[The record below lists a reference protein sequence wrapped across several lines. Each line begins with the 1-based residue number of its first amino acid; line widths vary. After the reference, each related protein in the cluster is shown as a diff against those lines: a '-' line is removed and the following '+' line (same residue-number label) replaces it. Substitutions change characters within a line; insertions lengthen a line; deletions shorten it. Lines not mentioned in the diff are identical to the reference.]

1 MFTKKGEKK
10 MPNNPVSTLTPDLTT
25 LCDLVLSQETQT
37 DATHTIDIVR
47 DLMASFTPKK
57 HELIAKLGY
66 DVTRPHAPEQ
76 AFGNL
81 SGMFQTFSSALD
93 PSAQQTPVDQID
105 TDALRSM
112 LGGILSDAKSTMT
125 ELLAIKKK
133 ACIIPPSVFD
143 SPVLPVQNGPL
154 INAFLSLSGE
164 RIRDDYSQNEYID
177 KDGHRISIE
186 DTEGFVF
193 GASQKKLMM
202 AILLYYSLT
211 TLYCSEVP
219 DTAVRIPLIAYGAA
233 NGLRLIPEKKDT
245 EEEQEKER
253 KRVAE
258 RLKEFRKT
266 VQRDLDCI
274 GKLRFTGEQTKNIV
288 KKEAETNTAE
298 NDEKTDDDK
307 NNSASPD
314 FTFVDQKFISSGT
327 IKNGTIIVEL
337 DPEMAKYLSHCPL
350 MQFPPILLKDD
361 SRKPNAFTLGV
372 KIALH
377 YSNRKNQGSRTNN
390 TLSVKSLLACAPEIP
405 SYEQATAKNQR
416 NWKQKIIEP
425 LESALNENM
434 RIGYLKSWSYRD
446 PSAKT
451 TYPAEMVQFF
461 SWEQYR
467 RLMIDFEVADT
478 YKVNT
483 IKKTTDK
490 PKADKNQQNKKEKKK
505 APAKPEAKK
514 ITESTTEN
522 QTWEEEGYTVILPP
536 R

>member
-1 MFTKKGEKK
+1 
-10 MPNNPVSTLTPDLTT
+10 MPNNTVSTLATDLTT
-25 LCDLVLSQETQT
+25 LCDSVLSAEAQA
-37 DATHTIDIVR
+37 DAVQNLNTTL
-47 DLMASFTPKK
+47 DLMTSFTPQK
-57 HELIAKLGY
+57 HELVAKLGY
-66 DVTRPHAPEQ
+66 DVTRSYAPEQ

-81 SGMFQTFSSALD
+81 SESLLAITTALT
-93 PSAQQTPVDQID
+93 PNPQQTHADQID
-105 TDALRSM
+105 TNALRDM
-112 LGGILSDAKSTMT
+112 LGDLLTDIQSTMK
-125 ELLAIKKK
+125 ELKAIKKK
-133 ACIIPPSVFD
+133 AIVIPPSAFD
-143 SPVLPVQNGPL
+143 SPVIPLQNGPL

-164 RIRDDYSQNEYID
+164 RIKKEGSPNELAD
-177 KDGHRISIE
+177 KNGHKITVYDPDE
-186 DTEGFVF
+186 FVF
-193 GASQKKLMM
+193 GASAKKLMM
-202 AILLYYSLT
+202 AILIYYSLT

-350 MQFPPILLKDD
+350 MQFPPILLRDD
-361 SRKPNAFTLGV
+361 SRKPNAFPIGV
-372 KIALH
+372 KISLH
-377 YSNRKNQGSRTNN
+377 YSNRKNQGSKTNN

-405 SYEQATAKNQR
+405 TYEQSTAKNQR
-416 NWKQKIIEP
+416 NWKQKIMEP

-467 RLMIDFEVADT
+467 RLMIDFEIADA
-478 YKVNT
+478 YQINT
-483 IKKTTDK
+483 MKKTTDK

-522 QTWEEEGYTVILPP
+522 RTWEEEGYTVILPP